1 MWTPRWQPGELTAP
15 GTYLGLAR
23 PTRHKPLAA
32 TPKVP
37 STPTTTQSLGRTFSS
52 SGASPAPFLIV
63 INAQRFLYSGQ
74 RGQESGSLLEGAV
87 MTKQNDHPPKKDE
100 DEDEWEEVGTE
111 TVTGAIV
118 SVEWARS
125 HPDSCVVNRVKKPK
139 TP

>member
-1 MWTPRWQPGELTAP
+1 
-15 GTYLGLAR
+15 
-23 PTRHKPLAA
+23 
-32 TPKVP
+32 
-37 STPTTTQSLGRTFSS
+37 
-52 SGASPAPFLIV
+52 V
-63 INAQRFLYSGQ
+63 INAQRSLYSGQ
-74 RGQESGSLLEGAV
+74 CGQESGSLLEGVV
-87 MTKQNDHPPKKDE
+87 MAKQNDPPPKKDE

>member
-1 MWTPRWQPGELTAP
+1 LRSMPTNPILWPVRAGIRFIAPKGE
-15 GTYLGLAR
+15 
-23 PTRHKPLAA
+23 
-32 TPKVP
+32 
-37 STPTTTQSLGRTFSS
+37 
-52 SGASPAPFLIV
+52 
-63 INAQRFLYSGQ
+63 
-74 RGQESGSLLEGAV
+74 V